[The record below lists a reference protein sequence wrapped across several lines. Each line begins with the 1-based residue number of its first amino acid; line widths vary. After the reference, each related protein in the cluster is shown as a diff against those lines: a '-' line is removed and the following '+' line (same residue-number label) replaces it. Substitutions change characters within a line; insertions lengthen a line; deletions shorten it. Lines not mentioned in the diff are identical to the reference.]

1 MHRDQAGLVGDV
13 GGRVGPGGVTGFEG
27 WSVVLRLG
35 DNAAQLQPSTPRVEW
50 VALSP

>member
-13 GGRVGPGGVTGFEG
+13 GGRVGPGGVTGFEE